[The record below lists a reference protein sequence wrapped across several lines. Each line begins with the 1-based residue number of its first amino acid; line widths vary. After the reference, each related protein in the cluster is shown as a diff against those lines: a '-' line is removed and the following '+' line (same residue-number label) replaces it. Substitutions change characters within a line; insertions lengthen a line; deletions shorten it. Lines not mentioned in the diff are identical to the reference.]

1 VFIADAVDIAEN
13 EIGTLDLDLV
23 TMIPGDPAAIV
34 VADAE
39 ESYENGNLIVPAEDN
54 CVTVLDDNDGD
65 LCAGTPTEILVV
77 IVDALGNAV
86 DADGTVTV
94 TGALDGVLAE
104 QLEGCATISIAGY
117 AASCSLQDADDTGA
131 GSIVIGPCHL
141 PQLI

>member
-34 VADAE
+34 VASDPF
-39 ESYENGNLIVPAEDN
+39 ENGNLIVPAEDN

-65 LCAGTPTEILVV
+65 LCTGTPTSIQVV

-86 DADGTVTV
+86 DAEGTVTV
-94 TGALDGVLAE
+94 TGTLDGVLAE
-104 QLEGCATISIAGY
+104 QLEGCSTISIAGY
-117 AASCSLQDADDTGA
+117 AASCSLQDSVDTGA
-131 GSIVIGPCHL
+131 ISIVIGPLHL